1 MRLLAALIAL
11 VIPLAGL
18 YVLFTYFVRL
28 RVLAE
33 MNMGQALGY
42 ADQAITTTLWAGSAA
57 AIFGALFLYTV
68 LTTRVTARRLA
79 EKMTRDLAVSRAQ
92 FERFYELS
100 PVPYLLIDRTGVIH
114 QPNKAAQRFWQKKVG
129 IVKGE
134 NIFDRLHSPEE
145 EKPLVA
151 VDERVRRGVPVEH
164 EEMQFSFDS
173 GEVRWVLVSIERL
186 DVRGTKRPL
195 ALATLVD
202 IHEQKELER
211 IKTEFLSLAS
221 HQLRTPLAN
230 LKWQIDFLLTRKKE
244 ELTDT
249 VRGYLEKM
257 FRRNEDMIDLVN
269 TLLNLSRIEMGRV
282 KVEKEEVDIME
293 TIRGVIEE
301 LTPQA
306 ESKHMTLVREL
317 PEQHSIYTDKRLVR
331 IIVQNLL
338 ANAIRYTTEGG
349 TATLSLKSNG
359 GATIVS
365 VADTGVGIPP
375 EEQGKIFSKMYRAT
389 NAQKMEAN
397 GNGIG
402 LYMCKAL
409 AEAMGGTITF
419 ESEMGKGTTFT
430 VTLPNR

>member
-1 MRLLAALIAL
+1 
-11 VIPLAGL
+11 
-18 YVLFTYFVRL
+18 
-28 RVLAE
+28 
-33 MNMGQALGY
+33 
-42 ADQAITTTLWAGSAA
+42 
-57 AIFGALFLYTV
+57 
-68 LTTRVTARRLA
+68 
-79 EKMTRDLAVSRAQ
+79 
-92 FERFYELS
+92 
-100 PVPYLLIDRTGVIH
+100 
-114 QPNKAAQRFWQKKVG
+114 
-129 IVKGE
+129 
-134 NIFDRLHSPEE
+134 
-145 EKPLVA
+145 
-151 VDERVRRGVPVEH
+151 
-164 EEMQFSFDS
+164 
-173 GEVRWVLVSIERL
+173 
-186 DVRGTKRPL
+186 VRGTKRPL

-230 LKWQIDFLLTRKKE
+230 LKWQIDFLLTRKKD
-244 ELTDT
+244 ELTES
-249 VRGYLEKM
+249 VRDYLEKM

-282 KVEKEEVDIME
+282 KVEKEEADIVE
-293 TIRGVIEE
+293 TIQGVIEE

-306 ESKHMTLVREL
+306 ESKHMTLTSEL
-317 PEQHSIYTDKRLVR
+317 PAQHSIHTDKRLVR
-331 IIVQNLL
+331 IIIQNLL

-349 TATLSLKSNG
+349 TATLSLTSHG
-359 GATIVS
+359 GATMVS

-409 AEAMGGTITF
+409 AEAMGGTISF